1 MNALH
6 ANESL
11 LFLVLLQL
19 VLIIAAGHAGRRIA
33 GRFGQAQAAGEIIM
47 GVLLGPSLFG
57 WLWPDGFHAAFA
69 PATAAPMYALSQ
81 IGLVLLLFQ
90 VGLEFDFSQLG
101 QSELR
106 KAVHRIAAAT
116 LILPFTLGFA
126 AGYVAAPAL
135 CPGSDQLLCG
145 LFVATALAITALPI
159 LGRIMMEFGL
169 TAHPLGVAGISAA
182 AINDVVGWLALA
194 AISALAVSRFRFD
207 VFFARLVGIA
217 LLAAFAFLV
226 LRPLLMRALR
236 AWRERQASDGAP
248 ALDDRLL
255 TMLLLLILL
264 LALAT
269 HELGIFP
276 IFGAFLA
283 GTLLHDD
290 AGLRQAWRDR
300 VGHFVGIFLLPVFF
314 TYTGLRT
321 DIGSLSSASLWSW
334 CLGFA
339 ALATLSKFGA
349 AYVAARVS
357 GWSAPASCAVG
368 IMMNTRALMELIV
381 LNIGLDLQVIS
392 RPLFTML
399 VIMAILSTVATSPIL
414 RLCLARLVPG
424 TLDAKPPL

>member
-1 MNALH
+1 MSQLLNRLLFGLAATFVTVDGLWLAFGHFAIDLH
-6 ANESL
+6 AYGL
-11 LFLVLLQL
+11 LALLVVPLVL
-19 VLIIAAGHAGRRIA
+19 ASAWYGRRRA
-33 GRFGQAQAAGEIIM
+33 E
-47 GVLLGPSLFG
+47 
-57 WLWPDGFHAAFA
+57 
-69 PATAAPMYALSQ
+69 
-81 IGLVLLLFQ
+81 
-90 VGLEFDFSQLG
+90 E
-101 QSELR
+101 
-106 KAVHRIAAAT
+106 
-116 LILPFTLGFA
+116 
-126 AGYVAAPAL
+126 
-135 CPGSDQLLCG
+135 
-145 LFVATALAITALPI
+145 
-159 LGRIMMEFGL
+159 
-169 TAHPLGVAGISAA
+169 GISAA
-182 AINDVVGWLALA
+182 
-194 AISALAVSRFRFD
+194 LAVT
-207 VFFARLVGIA
+207 
-217 LLAAFAFLV
+217 AFLV
-226 LRPLLMRALR
+226 VFPAAAALMSYLLITIAGPRIDGILASADMALGFHWPALMAWAGDHPLLNTLLG
-236 AWRERQASDGAP
+236 GAYMSVMP
-248 ALDDRLL
+248 Q
-255 TMLLLLILL
+255 TLLLILL